1 MADLTTLYM
10 GLELANPL
18 VASSS
23 GITGRL
29 DGVKR
34 CADSGVG
41 AVVLKSLFEELLAEF
56 AETVDHDLMAS
67 EHPEA
72 LDYLRADLGMQ
83 IGPKHY
89 LAFVTEVKGAV
100 SIPVIAS
107 VNCISPKWWTAY
119 AAQLESAG
127 ADAIELN
134 IAFFPSDED
143 PTDIESR
150 YRDIVAEV
158 TGRVSIPVAVKIG
171 PHFTS
176 PLRLAGMLAEAG
188 AAALVLFNRFY
199 PVDINVATGTF
210 ESVTSLSTDHELL
223 TPLRWIGAL
232 SGRVECDF
240 AATTGVTDA
249 EDIVKCLMAG
259 ASVAQT
265 CSVLY
270 KKGPEHIAALVT
282 GLDVWLDVHGHASSD
297 AIRGIARDRA
307 AGGILGRLQYLKA
320 LDEAAKY
327 KF

>member
-1 MADLTTLYM
+1 MADLTTNYM

-34 CADSGVG
+34 CADAGVG

-83 IGPKHY
+83 IGPKPY
-89 LAFVTEVKGAV
+89 LNFVSEVKSAV

-107 VNCISPKWWTAY
+107 VNCVSPQWWTAY
-119 AAQLESAG
+119 AAQLETAG

-134 IAFFPSDED
+134 IAYFPSDED
-143 PTDIESR
+143 TAGIEAR

-176 PLRLAGMLAEAG
+176 PLRLAGTLAEAG
-188 AAALVLFNRFY
+188 AAALVLFNRFF
-199 PVDINVATGTF
+199 PVDVNVATGTF
-210 ESVTSLSTDHELL
+210 ESVTTFSTSQDLQ

-232 SGRVECDF
+232 SGQVECDF
-240 AATTGVTDA
+240 AATTGISNA

-259 ASVAQT
+259 ATVAQL

-270 KKGPEHIAALVT
+270 KNGPEHISVLLT
-282 GLDVWLDVHGHASSD
+282 DLGDWLDAQGHASSD
-297 AIRGIARDRA
+297 AITGIARDRA
-307 AGGILGRLQYLKA
+307 ADGILGRLQYLKA

-327 KF
+327 EF